1 MRFLGFAGGMAP
13 PLPVASPLRYLSPV
27 PDDSTTLAA
36 LKDVVRTFCEE
47 RDWDRFHG
55 PRDLAI
61 GIVTEAAELLDRF
74 RFKDDAE
81 CRALLADPAR
91 RAGVEDELADTLF
104 FVLRF
109 AERSGIDLAEA
120 LRRKLAQNADRYPVA
135 KVRGSNR
142 KYTEL

>member
-1 MRFLGFAGGMAP
+1 M
-13 PLPVASPLRYLSPV
+13 
-27 PDDSTTLAA
+27 PDSSTTVAA
-36 LKDVVRTFCEE
+36 LTDAVRTFCEA

-81 CRALLADPAR
+81 CAALLVDPSAR
-91 RAGVEDELADTLF
+91 DGIEQELADTLF
-104 FVLRF
+104 FILRF
-109 AERSGIDLAEA
+109 AERNGIDLSTAVA
-120 LRRKLAQNADRYPVA
+120 RKLALNEERYPVA
-135 KVRGSNR
+135 KARGSNR